1 MNKSPE
7 LKESQSKEPSPT
19 IMPLKLKSNI
29 FQNKLN
35 KQSLNMN
42 QSKELGKESNIFQ
55 LKPKLFTTH
64 KEITTFHNKVKLF
77 KVVILHHQPIKLV
90 PLTFQLKVELELK
103 QFIKLG
109 MFQLQM
115 QFMPIQDIQLVFKV
129 DTPLKSKEDILLEFK
144 EDILLELPLIPLDNN
159 MLLDPLPMLLEDKLL
174 LMLLV
179 TVELEDKMSTK
190 HHKLEVMLLEEVEL
204 DNIDFYIF

>member
-1 MNKSPE
+1 
-7 LKESQSKEPSPT
+7 
-19 IMPLKLKSNI
+19 
-29 FQNKLN
+29 
-35 KQSLNMN
+35 
-42 QSKELGKESNIFQ
+42 
-55 LKPKLFTTH
+55 
-64 KEITTFHNKVKLF
+64 
-77 KVVILHHQPIKLV
+77 
-90 PLTFQLKVELELK
+90 
-103 QFIKLG
+103 
-109 MFQLQM
+109 
-115 QFMPIQDIQLVFKV
+115 MPIQDIQLVFKV